1 MGHGALAAP
10 PTREPRKVKAN
21 LLLVLASCAALSC
34 LGSAAA
40 QSTAKAE
47 TTAASSAPTFEAGT
61 QYELLTPVQPRVT
74 EAPGKVEVAEI
85 FMFGCPHCAAFE
97 PHLQDWLKSAP
108 SYVSFVRVPAVW
120 NAIAELHAR
129 AYYTAEAL
137 GKTAEIDGPFFNEI
151 HVKHNML
158 DSVDKLAAFFGQFGV
173 DDKTFRAKFTSFEI
187 DAKVSRATD
196 LVKRY
201 KVPGTPA
208 VVIDGKYLTNGAMA
222 GTYEMWFA
230 ILDNL
235 VAKEHGGGA
244 TK

>member
-1 MGHGALAAP
+1 M
-10 PTREPRKVKAN
+10 KAN
-21 LLLVLASCAALSC
+21 LLHVLVSCAALCC
-34 LGSAAA
+34 LGQPAAA
-40 QSTAKAE
+40 QTERQAA
-47 TTAASSAPTFEAGT
+47 TTAATSAASGESKFVAGSQYQVLEPAQPTVGE
-61 QYELLTPVQPRVT
+61 QH
-74 EAPGKVEVAEI
+74 GKVEVAEI

-97 PHLQDWLKSAP
+97 PLLQNWRKSAP

-120 NAIAELHAR
+120 NPIAELHAR

-158 DSVDKLAAFFGQFGV
+158 DSVDKLATFFAQFGV
-173 DDKTFRAKFTSFEI
+173 DDKTFRAKFSSFEI

-208 VVIDGKYLTNGAMA
+208 IVIDGKYLTNGTMA
-222 GTYEMWFA
+222 GTYEMWFQIIDYLA
-230 ILDNL
+230 
-235 VAKEHGGGA
+235 AQEHA
-244 TK
+244 AR

>member
-1 MGHGALAAP
+1 M
-10 PTREPRKVKAN
+10 KAKF
-21 LLLVLASCAALSC
+21 LLLLLSCAALSC
-34 LGSAAA
+34 LGRPAVA
-40 QSTAKAE
+40 QSDAKPA
-47 TTAASSAPTFEAGT
+47 TTPASSAASAPKFEAGT
-61 QYELLTPVQPRVT
+61 QYQVLTPAQPTVG
-74 EAPGKVEVAEI
+74 ELHGKVEVAEI

-97 PHLQDWLKSAP
+97 PHLQSWLKTAP
-108 SYVSFVRVPAVW
+108 SYVSFVRIPAVW

-158 DSVDKLAAFFGQFGV
+158 DSVDKLAAFFAQFGV
-173 DDKTFRAKFTSFEI
+173 DDKTFRSKFTSFEI

-222 GTYEMWFA
+222 GTYEMWFEIIDDLA
-230 ILDNL
+230 
-235 VAKEHGGGA
+235 AQEHAAGA
-244 TK
+244 TH

>member
-1 MGHGALAAP
+1 
-10 PTREPRKVKAN
+10 
-21 LLLVLASCAALSC
+21 
-34 LGSAAA
+34 
-40 QSTAKAE
+40 
-47 TTAASSAPTFEAGT
+47 
-61 QYELLTPVQPRVT
+61 
-74 EAPGKVEVAEI
+74 VEVAEI

-97 PHLQDWLKSAP
+97 PLLQSWLKKAP

-120 NAIAELHAR
+120 NPIAELHAR

-158 DSVDKLAAFFGQFGV
+158 DSIDKLAAFFAQFGV
-173 DDKTFRAKFTSFEI
+173 DEKTFRAKFTSFEI

-208 VVIDGKYLTNGAMA
+208 IVIDGKYLTNGTMA
-222 GTYEMWFA
+222 GTYEMWFEIIDDLA
-230 ILDNL
+230 
-235 VAKEHGGGA
+235 AQEHA
-244 TK
+244 AH

>member
-1 MGHGALAAP
+1 
-10 PTREPRKVKAN
+10 VKAN
-21 LLLVLASCAALSC
+21 LLHVLVSCAALCC
-34 LGSAAA
+34 LGQPAAA
-40 QSTAKAE
+40 QTEPQAA
-47 TTAASSAPTFEAGT
+47 TTAATSAASGESKFVAGS
-61 QYELLTPVQPRVT
+61 QYQVLEPAQPMVG
-74 EAPGKVEVAEI
+74 EQHGQVEVAEI

-97 PHLQDWLKSAP
+97 PLLQNWRKSAP

-120 NAIAELHAR
+120 NPIAELHAR

-158 DSVDKLAAFFGQFGV
+158 DSVDKLATFFAQFGV
-173 DDKTFRAKFTSFEI
+173 DDKTFRAKFSSFEI

-208 VVIDGKYLTNGAMA
+208 IVIDGKYLTNGTMA
-222 GTYEMWFA
+222 GTYEMWFEIIDYLA
-230 ILDNL
+230 
-235 VAKEHGGGA
+235 AQEHA
-244 TK
+244 AR

>member
-1 MGHGALAAP
+1 LH
-10 PTREPRKVKAN
+10 V
-21 LLLVLASCAALSC
+21 LVSCAALCC
-34 LGSAAA
+34 LGQPAAA
-40 QSTAKAE
+40 QTE
-47 TTAASSAPTFEAGT
+47 PQAATSGASGESKFVAGSQYQVLEPAQPTVGE
-61 QYELLTPVQPRVT
+61 QH
-74 EAPGKVEVAEI
+74 GKVEVAEI

-97 PHLQDWLKSAP
+97 PLLQNWRKSAP

-120 NAIAELHAR
+120 NPLAELHAR

-158 DSVDKLAAFFGQFGV
+158 DSVDKLATFFAQFGV
-173 DDKTFRAKFTSFEI
+173 DDKTFRAKFSSFEI

-208 VVIDGKYLTNGAMA
+208 IVIDGKYLTNGTMA
-222 GTYEMWFA
+222 GTYEMWFEIIDYLA
-230 ILDNL
+230 
-235 VAKEHGGGA
+235 AQEHA
-244 TK
+244 AR

>member
-1 MGHGALAAP
+1 
-10 PTREPRKVKAN
+10 VKAN
-21 LLLVLASCAALSC
+21 VLLVLVSCAALSC
-34 LGSAAA
+34 FGRPAAA
-40 QSTAKAE
+40 QAQPKAA
-47 TTAASSAPTFEAGT
+47 TTAASSESKFVAGSQYQVLEPAQPTVGE
-61 QYELLTPVQPRVT
+61 RN
-74 EAPGKVEVAEI
+74 GKVEVAEV

-97 PHLQDWLKSAP
+97 PLLQNWLKSAP

-120 NAIAELHAR
+120 NPTAEIHAR

-158 DSVDKLAAFFGQFGV
+158 DSVDKLATFFAQFGV
-173 DDKTFRAKFTSFEI
+173 DDKTFRTKFSSFEI

-208 VVIDGKYLTNGAMA
+208 IVIDGKYLTNGAMA
-222 GTYEMWFA
+222 GTYEMWFEIIDDLA
-230 ILDNL
+230 
-235 VAKEHGGGA
+235 AQEHA
-244 TK
+244 AR

>member
-1 MGHGALAAP
+1 M
-10 PTREPRKVKAN
+10 KAN
-21 LLLVLASCAALSC
+21 LFHVLVSCAALCC
-34 LGSAAA
+34 LGQPAAA
-40 QSTAKAE
+40 QTEPRAA
-47 TTAASSAPTFEAGT
+47 TTAATSAASGESKFVAGSQYQVLEPAQPTVGE
-61 QYELLTPVQPRVT
+61 QH
-74 EAPGKVEVAEI
+74 GKVEVAEI

-97 PHLQDWLKSAP
+97 PLLQNWRKSAP

-120 NAIAELHAR
+120 NPIAELHAR

-158 DSVDKLAAFFGQFGV
+158 DSVDKLATFFAQFGV
-173 DDKTFRAKFTSFEI
+173 DDKTFRAKFSSFEI

-208 VVIDGKYLTNGAMA
+208 IVIDGKYLTNGTMA
-222 GTYEMWFA
+222 GTYEMWFEIIDYLA
-230 ILDNL
+230 
-235 VAKEHGGGA
+235 AQEHA
-244 TK
+244 AR

>member
-1 MGHGALAAP
+1 
-10 PTREPRKVKAN
+10 VKAN
-21 LLLVLASCAALSC
+21 LLHVLVSCAALCC
-34 LGSAAA
+34 LGQPAAA
-40 QSTAKAE
+40 QTE
-47 TTAASSAPTFEAGT
+47 PQAATSGASGESKFVAGSQYQVLEPAQPTVGE
-61 QYELLTPVQPRVT
+61 QH
-74 EAPGKVEVAEI
+74 GKVEVAEI

-97 PHLQDWLKSAP
+97 PLLQNWRKSAP

-120 NAIAELHAR
+120 NPLAELHAR

-158 DSVDKLAAFFGQFGV
+158 DSVDKLATFFAQFGV
-173 DDKTFRAKFTSFEI
+173 DDKTFRAKFSSFEI

-208 VVIDGKYLTNGAMA
+208 IVIDGKYLTNGTMA
-222 GTYEMWFA
+222 GTYEMWFEIIDYLA
-230 ILDNL
+230 
-235 VAKEHGGGA
+235 AQEHA
-244 TK
+244 AR

>member
-1 MGHGALAAP
+1 M
-10 PTREPRKVKAN
+10 KAN
-21 LLLVLASCAALSC
+21 VLLVLVSCAALSC
-34 LGSAAA
+34 LGHPAAA
-40 QSTAKAE
+40 QSQPKAA
-47 TTAASSAPTFEAGT
+47 TSAASSAPKFEAGT
-61 QYELLTPVQPRVT
+61 QYQVLMPTQPTVG
-74 EAPGKVEVAEI
+74 EQHGKVEVAEI

-97 PHLQDWLKSAP
+97 PLLQSWLKNAP

-137 GKTAEIDGPFFNEI
+137 GKTAEIEGPFFNEI

-158 DSVDKLAAFFGQFGV
+158 DSVDRLAAFFAQFGV
-173 DDKTFRAKFTSFEI
+173 DDKTFRGKFTSFEI

-208 VVIDGKYLTNGAMA
+208 IVIDGKYLTNGTMA
-222 GTYEMWFA
+222 GTYEMWFE
-230 ILDNL
+230 IIDDL
-235 VAKEHGGGA
+235 VAQQHA
-244 TK
+244 AR

>member
-1 MGHGALAAP
+1 
-10 PTREPRKVKAN
+10 VKAN
-21 LLLVLASCAALSC
+21 LLLVLVSCAAFA
-34 LGSAAA
+34 GFGMPAAA
-40 QSTAKAE
+40 QSKAG
-47 TTAASSAPTFEAGT
+47 TAASATPSGPKFVAGS
-61 QYELLTPVQPRVT
+61 QYEVLTPAQPTVG
-74 EAPGKVEVAEI
+74 EQHGKVEVAEI

-97 PHLQDWLKSAP
+97 PLLQSWLKNAP

-120 NAIAELHAR
+120 NPIAELHAR

-158 DSVDKLAAFFGQFGV
+158 DSIDKLAAFFAQFGV
-173 DDKTFRAKFTSFEI
+173 DEKTFRAKFTSFEI

-208 VVIDGKYLTNGAMA
+208 IVIDGKYLTNGTMA
-222 GTYEMWFA
+222 GTYEMWFEIIDYLA
-230 ILDNL
+230 
-235 VAKEHGGGA
+235 AQEHA
-244 TK
+244 AH